1 MEEKKLIMAEITDN
15 KNIRLKSWSRFIMT
29 VSAIII
35 AAAAINSFHLRLDL
49 TEDRRYTLS
58 KPTLR
63 VLDNVKN
70 DIYIQVYLDGEMP
83 IPLKRLRRSVSEML
97 EEFRI
102 ASGRRIDYEF
112 INPADTRD
120 DRQRD
125 AQYTSLYNK
134 GLTPVNIKA
143 GDEEGG
149 SSQKLI
155 FPGMIVNYN
164 GIEVPVNFL
173 KNNQALPSEQNILN
187 SMEGLE
193 YEMIQTIATI
203 SSDTIYKV
211 AFLEGQ
217 GELPEIEVAD
227 ITLSLAKYFTV
238 DRGSI
243 GGKQGVLDNYSA
255 VIIAGPE
262 KEFNE
267 PDKLVLDQYI
277 MKGGKVLWLLDEV
290 SVNADSLMVNRET
303 IGLYRPLNI
312 EDMLFR
318 YGARVNPEIIQ
329 DIECAQL
336 RLVVM
341 TGAEQKQIVPFSWFY
356 YPLLTPNQTHPVTRN
371 LNKVKGEFSN
381 TIDTVGLNPA
391 IRKSV
396 LLSTSGYSRTLS
408 PPIVIRLKEVEQTPV
423 KSDFNRSALPAAIL
437 LEGTFPSAF
446 KNRVIPGSTGDN
458 FKLITSSPP
467 TKMIVV
473 GDRDIIR
480 NEISRAGGKVSH
492 LPLGQD
498 KYTGELFGNRDF
510 LVNCMN
516 YLVDDNG
523 LMGLRSREMKLRLL
537 DKQRIKEEKAVWQLI
552 NIAGPVLLVI
562 LAGLIYGFFR
572 KRKYTK
578 IL

>member
-1 MEEKKLIMAEITDN
+1 MEEKKLIMAEVTDN
-15 KNIRLKSWSRFIMT
+15 KNIRLKSWGQFIMT
-29 VSAIII
+29 VAAIII
-35 AAAAINSFHLRLDL
+35 VASAINFFRLRLDL

-58 KPTLR
+58 TPTLR
-63 VLDNVKN
+63 VLDKINN
-70 DIYIQVYLDGEMP
+70 DVYIQVYLDGEMP
-83 IPLKRLRRSVSEML
+83 IPLKRLKRSVREML

-112 INPADTRD
+112 INPADTKD

-125 AQYTSLYNK
+125 ARYTALYNK
-134 GLTPVNIKA
+134 GLNPVNVKA

-173 KNNQALPSEQNILN
+173 KNNQSVSSEENILH

-217 GELPEIEVAD
+217 GELPEIEVED
-227 ITLSLAKYFTV
+227 ITISLAKYFTV
-238 DRGSI
+238 DRGTI

-255 VIIAGPE
+255 VVVAGPV
-262 KEFNE
+262 KEFSE

-277 MKGGKVLWLLDEV
+277 MNGGKVLWLLDEV
-290 SVNADSLMVNRET
+290 AVDADSLLVNRET
-303 IGLYRPLNI
+303 VGLYKPLNI
-312 EDMLFR
+312 EDQLFR

-329 DIECAQL
+329 DIECAQI
-336 RLVVM
+336 RLVVL
-341 TGAEQKQIVPFSWFY
+341 TGPEQKQIVPFSWFY
-356 YPLLTPNQTHPVTRN
+356 YPLLTPNQAHPVTRN

-381 TIDTVGLNPA
+381 TIDTVGLDPA
-391 IRKSV
+391 IRKTI
-396 LLSTSGYSRTLS
+396 LLSTSAYSRTLS
-408 PPIVIRLKEVEQTPV
+408 PPLVIRLKEVEQAPV
-423 KSDFNRSALPAAIL
+423 KKDFNKSGLSAAVL
-437 LEGTFPSAF
+437 LEGIFPSAF
-446 KNRVIPGSTGDN
+446 KNRVTTGMLGDN
-458 FKLITSSPP
+458 FKLKTSSRE
-467 TKMIVV
+467 TKMIVIA
-473 GDRDIIR
+473 DRDIIR
-480 NEISRAGGKVSH
+480 NEISRSGASVTH

-498 KYTGELFGNRDF
+498 KYTGEMFGNRDF

-523 LMGLRSREMKLRLL
+523 LMDLRSREMKLRLL
-537 DKQRIKEEKAVWQLI
+537 DKPRIKEERAIWQLI
-552 NIAGPVLLVI
+552 NIAGPVFIVI
-562 LAGLIYGFFR
+562 LAGFIYGFFR
-572 KRKYTK
+572 KKKYTK